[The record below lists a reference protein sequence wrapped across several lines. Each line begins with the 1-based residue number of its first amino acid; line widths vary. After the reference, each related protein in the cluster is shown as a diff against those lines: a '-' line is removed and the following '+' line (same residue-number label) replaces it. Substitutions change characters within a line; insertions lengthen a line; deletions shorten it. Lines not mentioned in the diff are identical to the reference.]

1 MYKKLFFAAL
11 LSALSLFS
19 FSQKKDLNDVKFVLE
34 TFRLALISGDKN
46 QLTALTSPALS
57 YGHSS
62 GIFENRDAFIESL
75 SSGKSDYVSINI
87 SNETIELYK
96 NTAIVRH
103 NVQAEVNDNGKPGLL
118 QIQVLLV
125 FAKTNN
131 GWILV
136 ARQAVKPPVAA

>member
-62 GIFENRDAFIESL
+62 GIIENRDAFIESL